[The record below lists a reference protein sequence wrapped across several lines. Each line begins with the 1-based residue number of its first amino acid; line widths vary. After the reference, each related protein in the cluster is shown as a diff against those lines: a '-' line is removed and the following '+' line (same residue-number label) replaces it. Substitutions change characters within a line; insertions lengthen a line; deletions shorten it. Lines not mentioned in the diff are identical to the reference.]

1 MDTLAPDVRGHGLRP
16 LRRGAGLPVRRIAQ
30 HLGVRESTVY
40 NWEAGRARI
49 PGDHLPGLASLLGA
63 PPSALV
69 PVLRSSPPPGAR
81 GPVPP
86 LRRLR
91 RRTGLSQE
99 AVAHRIGTTRHRLG
113 AWERGQ
119 VAPPLWAVR
128 RLARAYGVP
137 VARVAAL
144 AGVPAPRL
152 LDPACWRPGD
162 LPEVLATLRG
172 WNGLTQ
178 AELALR
184 CGLHRTTVRGWENGR
199 GVPSR
204 RSRERLE
211 RVHGLPAGALRAA
224 YPGG

>member
-40 NWEAGRARI
+40 NWESGRVRI
-49 PGDHLPGLASLLGA
+49 PGDHLPGLASLLGTSA
-63 PPSALV
+63 PVLV
-69 PVLRSSPPPGAR
+69 PVLRASPPPGAR

-99 AVAHRIGTTRHRLG
+99 AVARRIGTTRHRLG

-119 VAPPLWAVR
+119 VPPPLWAVR
-128 RLARAYGVP
+128 RLARTYGVP

-152 LDPACWRPGD
+152 LDPARWRPGD
-162 LPEVLATLRG
+162 LPGVLATLRA

-178 AELALR
+178 AEVARR

-199 GVPSR
+199 GVPSA

-211 RVHGLPAGALRAA
+211 ELHGLPAGSLRGA
-224 YPGG
+224 YPAG